1 METQVQRI
9 FWHENVSGLGVRRSI
24 ALVAWLPVVALVLG
38 CQQEPASTAEST
50 VESTTTV
57 RRVAEKPDATRAEL
71 VPNVAPLARIAPRVA
86 KPRVPKV
93 LLTTA
98 HAGMCVVKADDR
110 MPAIKLPTTDG
121 EVVEL
126 SGLFGETLTV
136 VCFWKGD
143 RALAQSQLADL
154 GPDVVERFSDDGV
167 KVVGI
172 AVEETPESA
181 EVLTRKM
188 GAKFPTLIDSDGQA
202 FSQVGKVKLPRT
214 YLLDAKGTILWFDI
228 EYSRS
233 TRREL
238 NAAIRAILQKDTT
251 ANRTPLEP
259 EPSDQARS

>member
-1 METQVQRI
+1 MQRNS
-9 FWHENVSGLGVRRSI
+9 WHENVSGVSVRRSI
-24 ALVAWLPVVALVLG
+24 TLMAWFPVVVLVLG
-38 CQQEPASTAEST
+38 CQQESASTAQ
-50 VESTTTV
+50 STTTV
-57 RRVAEKPDATRAEL
+57 RTVAKQPAGTQAEL

-86 KPRVPKV
+86 KPQVPKV
-93 LLTTA
+93 LLSTA
-98 HAGMCVVKADDR
+98 HAEMCVVKTDDR

-126 SGLFGETLTV
+126 SGLFGEKLTV
-136 VCFWKGD
+136 VCFWKSD

-154 GPDVVERFSDDGV
+154 GPDVVEKFSDDGV
-167 KVVGI
+167 KVIGI

-181 EVLTRKM
+181 EVLTRKV
-188 GAKFPTLIDSDGQA
+188 GVKFPTLVDSDGQA

-238 NAAIRAILQKDTT
+238 NSAIRAVLHEEVT
-251 ANRTPLEP
+251 ANRTPSVP
-259 EPSDQARS
+259 APSDQARS